1 MTNHTECS
9 NFVREAFPND
19 VALGSITSGCR
30 RETPCVTPFGTV
42 SRSLT
47 YEESF
52 IRDKIPAC
60 QKTCSAGRP
69 ACRSKAAG
77 RQNENIKFQNGFT
90 LLELVIASTL
100 VIFIILAETS
110 VYIGALKMM
119 RQSLWR
125 SFVQNEVNIGMTHM
139 SKMFRQGYSF
149 LVVASDQVRV
159 SVDTAVDPSAIANH
173 TNAITR
179 EYRLVGTDLR
189 YTPNISSASYIVLA
203 KGVSEFSVS
212 GSDRTLSITLKCS
225 SNEQD
230 FYQQNKASL
239 RCMAAGSP

>member
-1 MTNHTECS
+1 MR
-9 NFVREAFPND
+9 FR
-19 VALGSITSGCR
+19 L
-30 RETPCVTPFGTV
+30 
-42 SRSLT
+42 
-47 YEESF
+47 
-52 IRDKIPAC
+52 K
-60 QKTCSAGRP
+60 
-69 ACRSKAAG
+69 SKY
-77 RQNENIKFQNGFT
+77 QISNIKYQNGGFT
-90 LLELVIASTL
+90 LLELIIASCL

-139 SKMFRQGYSF
+139 SKMFRQGYGFS
-149 LVVASDQVRV
+149 VVTSDRVRV
-159 SVDTAVDPSAIANH
+159 SVDTDVDPAQIANH

-203 KGVSEFSVS
+203 TGVNTFSITS
-212 GSDRTLSITLKCS
+212 SDRTLSVTLKCS
-225 SNEQD
+225 SNDQD